1 MKLFRKREPTNQAD
15 KPGQKS
21 VIKMV
26 TTQGEFYYAWNGRLY
41 ESDIVRA
48 CIRPKVKAIGKLV
61 GKHIRDDP
69 AGGLKVNP
77 DANIRFLL
85 SEPNPYM
92 TGQQMQEKVANQLC
106 LNNNAFILIVRDEN
120 GKPVQLYPVPCITA
134 EKKYNDAGEMFLKF
148 QYRNGKSGIFRY
160 TDIIH
165 LRQDYNEDDV
175 FGESPAPALAS
186 MMEVIGTIDKGI
198 IRAIKNSG
206 VVRWLLTFNSSMR
219 DEDIKKNVEKFVENY
234 LAVETDTF
242 GAAGVDAKANVQRIE
257 PKDYV
262 PNAAQSDR
270 TIDRIY
276 SFFNT
281 NKKIVQSDY
290 SEDEWTAYYESEIEP
305 VVVQMHQ
312 TYSVRIFTRKERGFG
327 NRIVFEANNLQCA
340 SLTTKLAFQAMVD
353 RGAMTPNEWRATM
366 NMAPIPGGDQPI
378 RRLDTQVVNL
388 IEESLQKMNKE
399 NYVVMAEVITR
410 LLDCAKGGETGDET
424 QDRHPGRN
432 DTE

>member
-1 MKLFRKREPTNQAD
+1 MKPFWKREPTEKTAKKEKNVLQ
-15 KPGQKS
+15 
-21 VIKMV
+21 MV
-26 TTQGEFYYAWNGRLY
+26 TTTGELHYAWNGKLY

-48 CIRPKVKAIGKLV
+48 CIRPKVKAIGKLT

-92 TGQQMQEKVANQLC
+92 TAQQMQEKVATQLC

-120 GKPVQLYPVPCITA
+120 GKVMQMYPIPCTMV
-134 EKKYNDAGEMFLKF
+134 ETKYNDTGELFLKF
-148 QYRNGKSGIFRY
+148 QYRNGKSGTFPY
-160 TDIIH
+160 KDIIH
-165 LRQDYNEDDV
+165 LKQDYNENDI
-175 FGESPAPALAS
+175 FGESPVEAIAP
-186 MMEVIGTIDKGI
+186 MMDVIGTIDKGI

-206 VVRWLLTFNSSMR
+206 VVRWLLNFKTSMR
-219 DEDIKKNVEKFVENY
+219 DEDIKSNVEKFVKNY

-242 GAAGVDAKANVQRIE
+242 GAAGVDAKADVQRIE

-262 PNAAQSDR
+262 PNAAQTDR
-270 TIDRIY
+270 TIERIY

-290 SEDEWTAYYESEIEP
+290 TENEWTAYYEAEIEP
-305 VVVQMHQ
+305 IVVQMHQ
-312 TYSVRIFTRKERGFG
+312 TYTVGIFSRKERGFG
-327 NRIVFEANNLQCA
+327 NQIVFEANNLQCA

-353 RGAMTPNEWRATM
+353 RGAMTPNEWRETM
-366 NMAPIPGGDQPI
+366 NMTPIPGGDQPI

-388 IEESLQKMNKE
+388 LKDCLNKMNAE
-399 NYVVMAEVITR
+399 NYAAMTQVMIMLLKGKEV
-410 LLDCAKGGETGDET
+410 KEDET
-424 QDRHPGRN
+424 
-432 DTE
+432 